1 MTFSLVARSADGT
14 HWGVAVASKFLAAGA
29 VVPAAQAGAGAI
41 ATQSFVNLRY
51 LPDGLD
57 LLDRGLGAADVV
69 TALTGPDALREQ
81 RQVGVVGA
89 TGDGAAFTGAE
100 CIPWAGSRSGAGWTA
115 QGNCLAGP
123 EVLEA
128 METDFLASGAA
139 EPLAHRLLAGL
150 RAGDAAGGDRRGRQ
164 SAALL
169 VVTEGGGYGG
179 GSDVLVDLRA
189 DDHPAPVEELLR
201 LLAMHD
207 LYFGQADPADLR
219 PLEGALAQEV
229 DAALRGLGH
238 DGDGTLDDRLVDW
251 MGWENYEE
259 RHVPG
264 AIDPVVLIK
273 LREAVSAA

>member
-1 MTFSLVARSADGT
+1 MTFSLVARSADGAV
-14 HWGVAVASKFLAAGA
+14 WGVAVASKFLAAGA
-29 VVPAAQAGAGAI
+29 VVPAARAGQGAV

-51 LPDGLD
+51 LPEGLA
-57 LLDRGLGAADVV
+57 LLAAGRSATDAVA
-69 TALTGPDALREQ
+69 ALTGADELREQ
-81 RQVGVVGA
+81 RQVGIVGA
-89 TGDGAAFTGAE
+89 TGDGAAFTGAD
-100 CIPWAGSRSGAGWTA
+100 CIPWAGSRSGDGWTA

-128 METDFLASGAA
+128 IETAFLASGEA

-189 DDHPAPVEELLR
+189 DDHVAPVAELLR
-201 LLAMHD
+201 LLALHD
-207 LYFGQADPADLR
+207 LYFGKADPADLR
-219 PLEGALAQEV
+219 PLEGELAREV
-229 DAALRGLGH
+229 DAALRALGH
-238 DGDGTLDDRLVDW
+238 DGDGSLDDRLFDW

-264 AIDPVVLIK
+264 AIDPVVLVK
-273 LREAVSAA
+273 LLEAVPGT

>member
-1 MTFSLVARSADGT
+1 MTFSLAARDADGT
-14 HWGVAVASKFLAAGA
+14 PWGVAVASKFLAAGA
-29 VVPAAQAGAGAI
+29 VVPAARAGAGAV

-51 LPDGLD
+51 LPDGLR
-57 LLDRGLGAADVV
+57 LLAEGRDASDVV
-69 TALTGPDALREQ
+69 ARLTSRESLREQ
-81 RQVGVVGA
+81 RQVGLVGA
-89 TGDGAAFTGAE
+89 TGAGAAFTGAE
-100 CIPWAGSRSGAGWTA
+100 CIPWAGSRSGGGWTV

-128 METDFLASGAA
+128 MERAFLASGEA

-201 LLAMHD
+201 LLELHD
-207 LYFGQADPADLR
+207 LFFGKADPSDLR
-219 PLEGALAQEV
+219 PLAGELAQEV

-238 DGDGTLDDRLVDW
+238 DGHGPLDDRLFDW

-264 AIDPVVLIK
+264 AIDPVVLGK